1 MNIDINELNLQPSV
15 DDVDVFL
22 LKFCFEHK
30 YPSLMASA
38 IILARL
44 LHLNKQA
51 GNAEDFAKL
60 LATVSVGIHNKDY
73 EVPENLH

>member
-1 MNIDINELNLQPSV
+1 MNIDELNLQPSV
-15 DDVDVFL
+15 DDVDEFL
-22 LKFCFEHK
+22 LSFCIKHK
-30 YPSLMASA
+30 YPSLMASS

-51 GNAEDFAKL
+51 GNVEDFAKL

-73 EVPENLH
+73 DRPENLH

>member
-1 MNIDINELNLQPSV
+1 MNIDDLDLQPSV
-15 DDVDVFL
+15 DDVDEFL
-22 LKFCFEHK
+22 LRFCIKHK
-30 YPSLMASA
+30 YPSLMASS

-51 GNAEDFAKL
+51 GNVEDFAKL

-73 EVPENLH
+73 DKPENLH

>member
-1 MNIDINELNLQPSV
+1 MNIDDLNLQPSV
-15 DDVDVFL
+15 DDVDEFL
-22 LKFCFEHK
+22 LGFCIKHK
-30 YPSLMASA
+30 YPSLMASS

-51 GNAEDFAKL
+51 GNVEDFAKL

-73 EVPENLH
+73 DRPENLH

>member
-15 DDVDVFL
+15 DEVDEFL
-22 LKFCFEHK
+22 LKFCIQHK
-30 YPSLMASA
+30 YPSLMASS

-51 GNAEDFAKL
+51 GNIEDFSKL
-60 LATVSVGIHNKDY
+60 LATISVGIHNKDY
-73 EVPENLH
+73 GVPENLH

>member
-15 DDVDVFL
+15 DEVDEFL
-22 LKFCFEHK
+22 LKFCIQHK
-30 YPSLMASA
+30 YPSLMASS

-51 GNAEDFAKL
+51 GNIEDFSKL
-60 LATVSVGIHNKDY
+60 LATISVGIHNKDY
-73 EVPENLH
+73 GVTENLH

>member
-15 DDVDVFL
+15 DEVDEFL
-22 LKFCFEHK
+22 LKFCIQHK
-30 YPSLMASA
+30 YPSLMASS

-51 GNAEDFAKL
+51 GNVDDFAKL

-73 EVPENLH
+73 EIPENLH